1 MDYIPELLDLFRDT
15 GRVAVCFSGGLDS
28 TVLAA
33 HARKALGDDSL
44 AIMADMPTLSDIQR
58 EMAIDGARAS
68 GIGLLTVPLDWHRLR
83 EVSGNGERRCYFCKS
98 AIFSAVREVAGSLGF
113 HNLVSGENADDDPDD
128 RPGMSAGKEA
138 GVAYPLRELG
148 ISRREI
154 EDFISS
160 MGLDRRPFKE
170 TCLLTRFP
178 TGTPVTEKDIRFAEA
193 CERSV
198 RDIADIGLVR
208 VRISGSSC
216 TVVSSPEERARLF
229 ENGEAV
235 ISALES
241 MGFTEITLDPQGYS

>member
-1 MDYIPELLDLFRDT
+1 MDYIPELLDLFGDM

-44 AIMADMPTLSDIQR
+44 AIMADMPTLSGIQR
-58 EMAIDGARAS
+58 EMAVTGARAS
-68 GIGLLTVPLDWHRLR
+68 GIGLLTIPLDWYRLR
-83 EVSGNGERRCYFCKS
+83 EVSYNGERRCYFCKK
-98 AIFSAVREVAGSLGF
+98 AIFSAIRGAAKSHGF
-113 HNLVSGENADDDPDD
+113 HNLVSGENADDDLSD

-138 GVAYPLRELG
+138 GVMYPLIELG
-148 ISRREI
+148 IGRSAI
-154 EDFISS
+154 EEFISS
-160 MGLDRRPFKE
+160 MGLERRPFKE

-198 RDIADIGLVR
+198 RDVAGIGLVR
-208 VRISGSSC
+208 VRISGRTC
-216 TVVSSPEERARLF
+216 NVVSSPEERARLF

-241 MGFTEITLDPQGYS
+241 MGFKEVMLDPKGYF